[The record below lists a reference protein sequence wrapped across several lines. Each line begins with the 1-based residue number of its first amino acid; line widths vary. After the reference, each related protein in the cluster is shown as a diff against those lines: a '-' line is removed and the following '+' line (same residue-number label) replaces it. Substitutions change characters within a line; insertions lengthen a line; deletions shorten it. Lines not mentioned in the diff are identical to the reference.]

1 MIFNQLHWQILTLN
15 PVEWKP
21 ARVLVL
27 RDTSMLSFQL
37 QIYYYFYRRSKSNP
51 SSDTL
56 MLSLLPSYTNFIE
69 SGFCVQRTHISFPGS
84 VKGRPARLMES
95 KDKWN
100 SLRCASQGVPPVCDH
115 LKNYVMI

>member
-1 MIFNQLHWQILTLN
+1 MEASKGFGVKGYFNVVFPVKIF
-15 PVEWKP
+15 
-21 ARVLVL
+21 
-27 RDTSMLSFQL
+27 
-37 QIYYYFYRRSKSNP
+37 YFYYRRSKSNP